1 VSAGKPGDDL
11 STRSVNRRRTISP
24 VRALA
29 ITTGAIFFADI
40 VAMGVLEVL
49 KVRAFFAMTMLDA
62 VIMAALVFPI
72 LFGLAFR
79 PMMRLIHTQAT
90 TERELAQVNVELRT
104 RIAERQQAQ
113 EALQRYAETQAAL
126 YAVAVAATH
135 QLDVERL
142 TARVTEVVLTLFG
155 ADAGWVLFPGESP
168 ADKPRVAFSR
178 QTPETLIAA
187 ECSQP
192 LAECQTCGP
201 WFRDGFPPTVSPIV
215 SSCPRLAQ
223 EVLTAAGFA
232 SHVGIMLRAGTRVVG
247 TLNLAWRVPHA
258 HSETE
263 QSLLVTIAGQVGFAL
278 ENALLYRAEQR
289 ARKTAEALRT
299 ASLAVTQTLDLEN
312 VLETLL
318 ENLRLL
324 VPYDRARVMLL
335 EGASR
340 LRVQAAL
347 VNGKA
352 LFLRERPITFDPNAN
367 PVIQSVLT
375 TLRGTLIP
383 DIHAHPQWGARMR
396 PEFERS
402 WMGVPLVSGGKA
414 IGLYSLS
421 KKDPASFSEE
431 DLRLAEALSAP
442 ASVAIH
448 NAALFKQVL
457 AGSERLQTLSRQLVG
472 LQEDERRRVSREL
485 HDEAGQAITSLL
497 FTLRLLEREAAAG
510 GAVTARTEDLRRI
523 ADGIQETLHR
533 VATDLRPVALDQLGL
548 VPALGQ
554 LVEEL
559 SNQGG
564 PNIVVE
570 ALGLGEDRLP
580 PDAETALYRIA
591 QEAVTNAVRHAGAR
605 EIAVVL
611 ERRDSHLVMIVEDD
625 GEGFDADLTLG
636 PGHLGMVGMRERAE
650 MLGGTLLV
658 ESSPGSGTTVV
669 VEVPFGR

>member
-1 VSAGKPGDDL
+1 
-11 STRSVNRRRTISP
+11 

-49 KVRAFFAMTMLDA
+49 NLQGFLAMTMLDA
-62 VIMAALVFPI
+62 VIMATLVFPL

-79 PMMRLIHTQAT
+79 PMMRLIHTQAA
-90 TERELAQVNVELRT
+90 TERELGQVNVELRAQ
-104 RIAERQQAQ
+104 IAERQQAQ

-135 QLDVERL
+135 QLDVEKL
-142 TARVTEVVLTLFG
+142 TAKVTEVVLTLFG

-168 ADKPRVAFSR
+168 AEKPRVVCAC
-178 QTPETLIAA
+178 QTPEALIAA

-192 LAECQTCGP
+192 LVECQTCGP
-201 WFRDGFPPTVSPIV
+201 WFREGFPPTASPIV
-215 SSCPRLAQ
+215 SSCPRLAR
-223 EVLTAAGFA
+223 EVLAAAGFA
-232 SHVGIMLRAGTRVVG
+232 SHVGIMLRAGTRVLG
-247 TLNLAWRVPHA
+247 TLNLAWRTPRV
-258 HSETE
+258 HSEAE

-289 ARKTAEALRT
+289 ARRTAEALRA
-299 ASLAVTQTLDLEN
+299 ASLAVTRTLDLEN

-340 LRVQAAL
+340 LKVQAAL

-352 LFLRERPITFDPNAN
+352 LFLRERPITFDPSTNA
-367 PVIQSVLT
+367 VIQSVLT

-383 DIHAHPQWGARMR
+383 DIHTHPEWGPRMR
-396 PEFERS
+396 PGFERS

-421 KKDPASFSEE
+421 RTEPASFSEE

-448 NAALFKQVL
+448 NAALFKEVL
-457 AGSERLQTLSRQLVG
+457 AGNERLQTLSRKLVEM
-472 LQEDERRRVSREL
+472 QEDERRRVSREL
-485 HDEAGQAITSLL
+485 HDEAGQTLTSLL
-497 FTLRLLEREAAAG
+497 LTLRLLEREAGPG
-510 GAVTARTEDLRRI
+510 GAVTARAEDLRRI
-523 ADGIQETLHR
+523 AESIQETLHR
-533 VATDLRPVALDQLGL
+533 VATGLRPVALDHLGL
-548 VPALGQ
+548 VPALQQ
-554 LVEEL
+554 LVGNF
-559 SNQGG
+559 STSGG
-564 PNIVVE
+564 PNIVLE
-570 ALGLGEDRLP
+570 TLGFGDGRLTTEV
-580 PDAETALYRIA
+580 ETALYRIA
-591 QEAVTNAVRHAGAR
+591 QEALTNAVRHAAAR

-611 ERRDSHLVMIVEDD
+611 ERREGHLVLIVEDD
-625 GEGFDADLTLG
+625 GRGFDADLASRSG
-636 PGHLGMVGMRERAE
+636 RLGMIGMRERAE
-650 MLGGTLLV
+650 MLGGRLLM
-658 ESSPGSGTTVV
+658 ESSPGSGTTIV
-669 VEVPFGR
+669 VEVPHDR